1 MHKRTPAPLPRAR
14 VNSKLARLTA
24 RFDARA
30 PEGLR
35 RRLMPLVALLSVASF
50 GCPGQ
55 ELAPL
60 GPCTVSAVSERVD
73 QAGVS
78 DVDLLFMVDNSG
90 SMASEQAKIA
100 KELPRLVEVLT
111 TGDRCAGGN
120 EDTCTLNDEMEPK
133 RHFTAVKQLHLGVVS
148 SNMGGI
154 DEPTGSQAAVLACKG
169 LGDDGKLQTS
179 TDVAVE
185 GVIAKRQEFQDYAE
199 GEVVIQPDPDCR
211 IAEQPRYQNYV
222 AADGDKP
229 DEIASNFACV
239 ARLGV
244 RGCPFEQ
251 QLEAVWKALAPSEG
265 DGPAANYKFLNDSNG
280 QGDGYNKDF
289 LRDDAILAI
298 IEVSDEED
306 CSITDEGKVLFSQAA
321 DATAEYGPLNLRCG
335 KATERPDYE
344 ELIYPTKRYISGL
357 KSLKPDN
364 EDRILYAAIVGVPPD
379 ANDKSPEEILELPE
393 MAFREN
399 PLKPGFPAT
408 SCTGMTVDPVTG
420 KERIDEAYPPRR
432 FMEVAAGFGENA
444 VVYSICE
451 DDYAPALDT
460 LIGKIA
466 SKLKGNCLPRR
477 LNPDANGRVNCQVFE
492 LLNTADTEAKKCFP
506 NRGHKG
512 NPIKRAVREN
522 GKVQQKT
529 ACEMDQVV
537 VTNQV
542 PAAMGRGWYYDS
554 FSPELKDDC
563 QPGEQQRIQFKFAD
577 GTADLPSGAGA
588 TFECFQPV
596 ARIDNNAKGFD
607 AINTSCLMDENACEG
622 RSDTEPGGY
631 KLICVPSSNSCQ
643 ITCKVNPDCPPGWVC
658 DHAGGDG
665 SKNGPLYCQLPTC
678 PADSSSSS
686 STEE

>member
-1 MHKRTPAPLPRAR
+1 MHKRTSVPFSRAR
-14 VNSKLARLTA
+14 WLTPLA
-24 RFDARA
+24 
-30 PEGLR
+30 
-35 RRLMPLVALLSVASF
+35 ALLSVVSL

-100 KELPRLVEVLT
+100 KELPRLVQVLT

-120 EDTCTLNDEMEPK
+120 EADCDLNDDKEPK
-133 RHFTAVKQLHLGVVS
+133 RHFTPVKQLHLGVVS

-179 TDVAVE
+179 TEVAVD
-185 GVIAKRQEFQDYAE
+185 GVVAKRQEFQDYAE
-199 GEVVIQPDPDCR
+199 GEVVIQPDEDCMIPD
-211 IAEQPRYQNYV
+211 QPRYQEYA

-229 DEIASNFACV
+229 DLIASNFACV

-265 DGPAANYKFLNDSNG
+265 SGANYKFLNGSNG
-280 QGDGYNKDF
+280 QGDGYNKNF
-289 LRDDAILAI
+289 LREDAILAI

-344 ELIYPTKRYISGL
+344 DLIHPTKRYITGL

-364 EDRILYAAIVGVPPD
+364 EDRILYAAIVGIPTD
-379 ANDKSPEEILELPE
+379 AGDKSPEEILELSE
-393 MAFREN
+393 MQFREN

-408 SCTGMTVDPVTG
+408 SCTGMTTDPVTG

-432 FMEVAAGFGENA
+432 YMEVAAGFGENA
-444 VVYSICE
+444 VVYSICQ

-466 SKLKGNCLPRR
+466 SKLKGNCLPRK
-477 LNPDANGRVNCQVFE
+477 LTPDAKGAVNCQVFE
-492 LLNTADTEAKKCFP
+492 LLNSADTEAKKCNP
-506 NRGHKG
+506 VRGHKG
-512 NPIKRAVREN
+512 DPIKRPVREN
-522 GKVQQKT
+522 GKIVQKT
-529 ACEMDQVV
+529 ACEMDQVTV
-537 VTNQV
+537 NVTADGKS
-542 PAAMGRGWYYDS
+542 PASGGKGWYYDD
-554 FSPELKDDC
+554 FSPELKEDC
-563 QPGEQQRIQFKFAD
+563 QPGEQQRIQFKFGD

-596 ARIDNNAKGFD
+596 ARIDNDAKGFD
-607 AINTSCLMDENACEG
+607 AINTNCLEGKQGACDA
-622 RSDTEPGGY
+622 RSDADY
-631 KLICVPSSNSCQ
+631 KLICIESNTCQ
-643 ITCKVNPDCPPGWVC
+643 IKCSVNPDCPPGWVC

-665 SKNGPLYCQLPTC
+665 NSKGPLYCQLPTC

-686 STEE
+686 SAEE